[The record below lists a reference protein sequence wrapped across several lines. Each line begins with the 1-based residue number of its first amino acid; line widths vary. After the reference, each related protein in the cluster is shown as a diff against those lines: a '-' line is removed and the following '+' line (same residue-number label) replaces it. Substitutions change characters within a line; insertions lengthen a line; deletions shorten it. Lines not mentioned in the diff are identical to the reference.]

1 MILQVNRPEILLPN
15 YKHSLLVSVWDA
27 ASKSRI
33 HNTAIL
39 ILTNQSQFICGKRLI
54 VTFSDFPDQSDPFCP
69 VWRDRT
75 FCPGTS
81 FVLPSFVLPII
92 WLINHLSYCYC
103 LSYRIENQSFVLLL
117 TFVLPNVNISTNFW
131 LKIYQS
137 FLIVA
142 DSSLAP
148 VGKHA

>member
-39 ILTNQSQFICGKRLI
+39 ILTNQSKFICGKRLI
-54 VTFSDFPDQSDPFCP
+54 VTFSDFRDQSDPFCP

-75 FCPGTS
+75 FCPGT
-81 FVLPSFVLPII
+81 FRPSLWTPTY
-92 WLINHLSYCYC
+92 SYIY
-103 LSYRIENQSFVLLL
+103 YRGVPGQ
-117 TFVLPNVNISTNFW
+117 
-131 LKIYQS
+131 
-137 FLIVA
+137 
-142 DSSLAP
+142 
-148 VGKHA
+148 